1 MDFAILL
8 ESGAGQQ
15 FVIDI
20 SPFTT
25 ELRSAAR
32 QIPAFNRLV
41 LALTRLQD
49 GINQVGTAT
58 GTDPNSHTAQPA
70 PPTAINVSSGSDHV
84 HVTLQDTAQHSRAE
98 NYFVEWSAND
108 PSFMNPNVEHLGA
121 SRGRVLALPAKDGSN
136 NVISYY
142 FRGYKHSLGAE
153 QASTH
158 VVYGSPTTPTA
169 VTLTGSSKL
178 ALLTSTGSGT
188 APTNGQKGGQGFG
201 SAQFSS
207 LPPNV
212 KKAP

>member
-1 MDFAILL
+1 M
-8 ESGAGQQ
+8 
-15 FVIDI
+15 IDLGKFI
-20 SPFTT
+20 T
-25 ELRSAAR
+25 EVRSAGR
-32 QIPAFNRLV
+32 QIPVMNRLA
-41 LALTRLQD
+41 LALEQLQD
-49 GINQVGTAT
+49 GVNQVGTAT
-58 GTDPNSHTAQPA
+58 GTDPNAHTAQPA
-70 PPTAINVSSGSDHV
+70 PPSAISVSSGSDHV

-136 NVISYY
+136 NTINYY
-142 FRGYKHSLGAE
+142 FRGYKHSLGAT
-153 QASTH
+153 QASNH

-178 ALLTSTGSGT
+178 TLLTSTGSGT

-207 LPPNV
+207 LSPNV
-212 KKAP
+212 PKAP